1 MNRAT
6 AVETR
11 GDTVEPRYEI
21 ANPDEVLSPGLV
33 VFEQILRENVA
44 QMIAIAGEVGRLR
57 PHCKTHKMID
67 VTRLEVAMGIAKHKC
82 ATFAEAEM
90 LALGGARDV
99 FLAYNLVGP
108 NIERAVRYPQRFPEV
123 RFSVAADHPVP
134 VDALNDAMARAGE
147 LVRVFVDID
156 TGLRRTG
163 LPPGREAF
171 ELYARIDGSSH
182 LIPAGLHLYDGQNH
196 QTDLGERRRAVD
208 RCWDAVEALHER
220 LEAASLAVPAI
231 VAGGTGTF
239 PLYARKDDPSLE
251 LSPGTCVLHDDGY
264 ARMFPDLRFSAAALV
279 LTRVVSR
286 PSRDLVTFDL
296 GYKACASDPPAGRRL
311 RFPAIPDAREVLQN
325 EEHLVIETER
335 ASRYR
340 PGDVE
345 LAVPTHI
352 CPTSA
357 LHAHAWVV
365 RGGLV
370 QDRWEVTAR
379 DRALTL

>member
-1 MNRAT
+1 M
-6 AVETR
+6 
-11 GDTVEPRYEI
+11 EPRYTI
-21 ANPDEVLSPGLV
+21 TNPDAVLSPGLV
-33 VFEQILRENVA
+33 VFEEILRANVTR
-44 QMIAIAGEVGRLR
+44 MLAIAGDVARLR

-67 VTRLEVAMGIAKHKC
+67 ITRMEVGMGIVKHKC

-108 NIERAVRYPQRFPEV
+108 NIDRAVRYRQRFPEV
-123 RFSVAADHPVP
+123 RFSAAADHLGP

-147 LVRVFVDID
+147 HMGVFVDID

-163 LPPGREAF
+163 LPPGTEACD
-171 ELYARIDGSSH
+171 LYAKIDASSH
-182 LIPAGLHLYDGQNH
+182 LTPAGLHVYDGQNR
-196 QTDLGERRRAVD
+196 QSDLGERQRAVD
-208 RCWDAVEALHER
+208 RGWDEVSALRRR
-220 LEAASLAVPAI
+220 LEGVSLAVPAI
-231 VAGGTGTF
+231 VAGGTGSF
-239 PLYARKDDPSLE
+239 PVYAGKDDPALE
-251 LSPGTCVLHDDGY
+251 LSPGTCVFHDDRYTRG
-264 ARMFPDLRFSAAALV
+264 FPDMAFVAAALV

-296 GYKACASDPPAGRRL
+296 GHKACAADPPAGDRL
-311 RFPAIPDAREVLQN
+311 HFPAIPDAKEVLQN
-325 EEHLVIETER
+325 EEHLVIETES

-345 LAVPTHI
+345 LAIPSHI

-357 LHAHAWVV
+357 LHSHAWVV
-365 RGGLV
+365 RGGRARE
-370 QDRWEVTAR
+370 RWEVTAR